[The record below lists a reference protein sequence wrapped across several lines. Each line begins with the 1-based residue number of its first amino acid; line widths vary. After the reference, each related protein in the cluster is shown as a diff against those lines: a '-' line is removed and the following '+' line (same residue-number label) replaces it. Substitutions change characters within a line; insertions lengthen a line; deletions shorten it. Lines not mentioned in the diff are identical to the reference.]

1 MNSAGLIAAPETVS
15 RPRFGWFTAQHKWA
29 IALSLLLIAVTVI
42 LYLPVLHHPFSN
54 LDDHGYVYENLHV
67 QEGLT
72 WSTIKWAFTT
82 LDDSNWHPLTWL
94 SHAVDCQIYG
104 IDPAGHHEMNII
116 CHVIYAV
123 LLFWVLLQATGYLGR
138 SFMVAA
144 LFALHPINV
153 EAVAWVAER
162 KTLLSTFFF
171 LLALAAYRWY
181 ARQPAVGRYAVVAF
195 LFACGLMSKPQ
206 IITLPCVLLLWDY
219 WPLRRM
225 FAGHPGRE
233 DEPLPPLPAR
243 NLKWLLWEKA
253 PLMVLCA
260 GSALA
265 TMKAQHVGHPGS
277 WAYTFPIRIE
287 NALVAYVRYV
297 QKAFWPSKL
306 AILYPHPG
314 TLLPVWQVLL
324 ASLFLLSITAL
335 VMVGYRYRYL
345 PVGWF
350 WFLGTMVPTVGIIIQ
365 VGRQS
370 LADRYAYQAFLGLC
384 ILVCWGVADW
394 AKQKRLPAA
403 LLPSISVLVLVA
415 LTAVTYRQIRY
426 WDDNL
431 AMWSRALQV
440 TQNNW
445 VAEDMVAGLLASQG
459 HTEQAVAHYR
469 AALAI
474 LPSEPTSSLMLAIYE
489 HQHGNPQEAIRLYKV
504 AVAGMD
510 DPLEQAKL
518 YQNMAVAY
526 RDLGD
531 QVQFAKYIR
540 MSAALRQSAAGH
552 KP

>member
-104 IDPAGHHEMNII
+104 IDPAGHHEMNMIW
-116 CHVIYAV
+116 HVIDAV

-138 SFMVAA
+138 SFMVVA

-260 GSALA
+260 GSGGAHRA
-265 TMKAQHVGHPGS
+265 
-277 WAYTFPIRIE
+277 
-287 NALVAYVRYV
+287 
-297 QKAFWPSKL
+297 
-306 AILYPHPG
+306 
-314 TLLPVWQVLL
+314 
-324 ASLFLLSITAL
+324 
-335 VMVGYRYRYL
+335 
-345 PVGWF
+345 
-350 WFLGTMVPTVGIIIQ
+350 Q
-365 VGRQS
+365 VGAVRRQRPGDHEGATRRPS
-370 LADRYAYQAFLGLC
+370 RVLGLY
-384 ILVCWGVADW
+384 LSHPD
-394 AKQKRLPAA
+394 
-403 LLPSISVLVLVA
+403 
-415 LTAVTYRQIRY
+415 
-426 WDDNL
+426 
-431 AMWSRALQV
+431 
-440 TQNNW
+440 
-445 VAEDMVAGLLASQG
+445 
-459 HTEQAVAHYR
+459 
-469 AALAI
+469 
-474 LPSEPTSSLMLAIYE
+474 
-489 HQHGNPQEAIRLYKV
+489 
-504 AVAGMD
+504 
-510 DPLEQAKL
+510 
-518 YQNMAVAY
+518 
-526 RDLGD
+526 
-531 QVQFAKYIR
+531 
-540 MSAALRQSAAGH
+540 
-552 KP
+552 